1 MSRYNTNARFN
12 VNNSK
17 CHSRARENA
26 RENAKANENNAR
38 SK

>member
-1 MSRYNTNARFN
+1 MSRYNTNARSN
-12 VNNSK
+12 ANNSK

-26 RENAKANENNAR
+26 KSNENNAR

>member
-1 MSRYNTNARFN
+1 MSRYNTNARSN
-12 VNNSK
+12 ANNSK

-26 RENAKANENNAR
+26 RANENNAR

>member
-1 MSRYNTNARFN
+1 MSRYNTNARSN
-12 VNNSK
+12 ANNSK

-26 RENAKANENNAR
+26 KANENNAK

>member
-1 MSRYNTNARFN
+1 MSRYNTNARSN
-12 VNNSK
+12 ANNSK
-17 CHSRARENA
+17 CHSRS

>member
-1 MSRYNTNARFN
+1 MSRYNAKARSNA
-12 VNNSK
+12 NNSK
-17 CHSRARENA
+17 CHSRA

>member
-1 MSRYNTNARFN
+1 MSRYNTNARSN
-12 VNNSK
+12 ANNSK

-26 RENAKANENNAR
+26 RSNENNAR

>member
-1 MSRYNTNARFN
+1 MSRYNTNAKSN
-12 VNNSK
+12 ANNSK

-26 RENAKANENNAR
+26 KSNENNAR